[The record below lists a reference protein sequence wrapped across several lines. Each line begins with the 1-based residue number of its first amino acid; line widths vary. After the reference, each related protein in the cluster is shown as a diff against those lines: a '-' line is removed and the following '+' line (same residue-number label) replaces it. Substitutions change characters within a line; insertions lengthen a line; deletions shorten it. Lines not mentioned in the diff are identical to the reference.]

1 MKTKYSVLIVDDE
14 PKVLRITRLSLE
26 KAGYEVESAGDGM
39 EALAKLRESPFDVLV
54 TDVNMPRMSGE
65 QLCAAVRTG
74 EFDPAPLIFVA
85 TGRTGQNHRAWAD
98 ALENVELM
106 EKPVSL
112 RRLIARISECLE
124 AAGTAEE
131 KPE

>member
-1 MKTKYSVLIVDDE
+1 MPTRVLIVDDE

-26 KAGYEVESAGDGM
+26 KAGYEVETAGDGE
-39 EALAKLRESPFDVLV
+39 EALGKLREAPFDVLV

-65 QLCAAVRTG
+65 ELCAAVRT
-74 EFDPAPLIFVA
+74 ESFDPAPIIFVA

-98 ALENVELM
+98 SLENVELL

-112 RRLIARISECLE
+112 RRLLARIREGLD
-124 AAGTAEE
+124 AAGAQEE

>member
-1 MKTKYSVLIVDDE
+1 MKSSHSILIVDDE

-26 KAGYEVESAGDGM
+26 KAGYEVTTAGDGE
-39 EALAKLRESPFDVLV
+39 EALEKLRAAPFDVLV

-65 QLCAAVRTG
+65 ELCAAVRT
-74 EFDPAPLIFVA
+74 EIFDPAPLIFVA
-85 TGRTGQNHRAWAD
+85 TGRTGTNHREWAD
-98 ALENVELM
+98 GIENVELM

-112 RRLIARISECLE
+112 RQLVARIGERLRAVE
-124 AAGTAEE
+124 ADEE

>member
-1 MKTKYSVLIVDDE
+1 MKSSYSILIVDDE

-26 KAGYEVESAGDGM
+26 KAGYEVATAGDGE
-39 EALAKLRESPFDVLV
+39 EALAKLREKPFDVLV

-65 QLCAAVRTG
+65 QLCAAVRSA
-74 EFDPAPLIFVA
+74 EFDPTPLIFVA
-85 TGRTGQNHRAWAD
+85 TGRTGQNHRAWANS
-98 ALENVELM
+98 LENVELM

-112 RRLIARISECLE
+112 RRLIARIAECLE
-124 AAGTAEE
+124 AAGMTEE